1 MTVFDLALL
10 LAAVIILFAAL
21 AVRIGSRLGLPTLL
35 LFLLIGMVLGPAGFG
50 VQFNDPELARGLGLA
65 ALALILAEGGLS
77 ARWHELSL
85 IHI

>member
-21 AVRIGSRLGLPTLL
+21 AVRIGSRLGLPALL

-50 VQFNDPELARGLGLA
+50 VQFNF
-65 ALALILAEGGLS
+65 
-77 ARWHELSL
+77 
-85 IHI
+85 